1 MAPDNIILFDSQNKL
16 GTVIRAARQRQR
28 LSPQWLALQLHMD
41 SSTLCR
47 LERGATQTI
56 HLTTVV
62 EISRTLKS
70 PLVLKT
76 AVQMIQ
82 QTLSDLP
89 EDGNRAA

>member
-1 MAPDNIILFDSQNKL
+1 MTPENLILFDPENRL

-28 LSPQWLALQLHMD
+28 RSPEWLALQLHMD

-62 EISRTLKS
+62 AISRTLKS
-70 PLVLKT
+70 PLVLRT

-82 QTLSDLP
+82 ETLSDLP